1 MGISERLF
9 ALMNEKGISI
19 RELSRRTG
27 ITASTISDW
36 NTKKTN
42 PSADKLMAICEA
54 LDISPYFL
62 LTGEEEKQTQYD
74 YTLSSD
80 EVKIIESFRNMDGN
94 LQKRLITYICKL
106 NKKD

>member
-54 LDISPYFL
+54 LDISY
-62 LTGEEEKQTQYD
+62 
-74 YTLSSD
+74 
-80 EVKIIESFRNMDGN
+80 
-94 LQKRLITYICKL
+94 LQAKKKNKL
-106 NKKD
+106 NMTTHYLLMR